1 MRRRASSHL
10 IFVNLLVAGL
20 VILVSLLGI
29 TPWLDRFRRH
39 ALRRILKDVTEV
51 MSAHGVSYWAD
62 FGTLLGLVRDGDI
75 ILGDKD
81 VDLCVLDVERPRV
94 MAAQADFA
102 ARGYRLTGEGGA
114 ARKLMRVFDGRTPFY
129 ADIYPYTHDG
139 DTLRSVLDPRDD
151 APAALVMDKTT
162 VDFQGAPVSLP
173 REAERLLEYRYGPT
187 FRTPRRNDKGRAG
200 GAGLWHSV
208 SQDIEA
214 SALFVWFQVRRA
226 VGGKPAERV

>member
-1 MRRRASSHL
+1 MVYAWGPLAS
-10 IFVNLLVAGL
+10 
-20 VILVSLLGI
+20 ILAILAILLGI
-29 TPWLDRFRRH
+29 TPWLDRFRRA

-51 MSAHGVSYWAD
+51 LNRHGVDYWAD
-62 FGTLLGLVRDGDI
+62 FGTLLGLVRDGDV

-94 MAAQADFA
+94 MAAQADFV

-114 ARKLMRVFDGRTPFY
+114 ARKLMRVFDRRTPFY
-129 ADIYPYTHDG
+129 ADIYPYSHHG
-139 DTLRSVLDPRDD
+139 DTLSSVLDPRDD
-151 APAALVMDKTT
+151 APASLVMNRTT
-162 VDFQGAPVSLP
+162 ADFQGEAVSIP

-187 FRTPRRNDKGRAG
+187 FKTPRRNDKGRAG

-208 SQDIEA
+208 TQDLEA

-226 VGGKPAERV
+226 LGTKAGGA